1 MRSFLRDY
9 VDNADSKSSKAR
21 RTRKRVYDNTKF
33 AAGENEAPV
42 NAPKWTRSGYTGSL
56 KSLVEKQIPH
66 HSESDNQKSDS
77 SKFFKYREPIQE
89 ETTQEEP
96 FQEETTQE
104 EPFQEDSDHGGESGE
119 SDSEEESSSK
129 ESSDK
134 NDDDDEGGS
143 NKKERIRRS
152 KSVVSS
158 EYDSNTD

>member
-1 MRSFLRDY
+1 M
-9 VDNADSKSSKAR
+9 DNEDSKSSKAR

-66 HSESDNQKSDS
+66 RSESDNQESDS
-77 SKFFKYREPIQE
+77 SKFFKYREPI
-89 ETTQEEP
+89 
-96 FQEETTQE
+96 QEETTQE

-119 SDSEEESSSK
+119 SDSEEESSSE
-129 ESSDK
+129 ESSDN
-134 NDDDDEGGS
+134 NDDDDEGRS
-143 NKKERIRRS
+143 NKEERIRRS